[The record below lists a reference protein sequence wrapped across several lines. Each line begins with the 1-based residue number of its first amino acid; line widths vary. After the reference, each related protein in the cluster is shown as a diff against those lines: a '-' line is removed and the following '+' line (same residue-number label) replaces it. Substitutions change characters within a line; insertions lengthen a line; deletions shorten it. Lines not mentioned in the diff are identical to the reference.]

1 MGFVSQ
7 MIIKFLEFYEKSTEL
22 SNLHAMWD
30 YAKYQIWQFS
40 LKFSQEKAKQKKAKR
55 ISLKSIIKELE
66 SSISI
71 TSYSA
76 LINE

>member
-7 MIIKFLEFYEKSTEL
+7 MIIKFLEFYEKSNEL

-40 LKFSQEKAKQKKAKR
+40 LTFSKEKAKQKKAKK
-55 ISLKSIIKELE
+55 SVLKV
-66 SSISI
+66 
-71 TSYSA
+71 
-76 LINE
+76 